1 MHVKNSILVLT
12 RLAPYFPIKHATG
25 VKLESSV
32 AALIKAESREDLKIL
47 ALGYVLKWRIFFSG
61 SDY

>member
-1 MHVKNSILVLT
+1 MHIKNSILVLT

-25 VKLESSV
+25 AKLESSV

-47 ALGYVLKWRIFFSG
+47 ALG
-61 SDY
+61 